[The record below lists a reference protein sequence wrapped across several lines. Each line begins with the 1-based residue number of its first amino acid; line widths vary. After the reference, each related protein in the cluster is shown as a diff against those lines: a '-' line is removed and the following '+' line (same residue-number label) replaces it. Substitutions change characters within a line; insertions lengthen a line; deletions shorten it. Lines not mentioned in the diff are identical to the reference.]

1 MTIQQF
7 LEMTTF
13 IFNLVGLVVCIGG
26 LTLADRSRHRRL
38 GYLLA
43 GLGFLIAATPLLYQ
57 FFVLLT
63 L

>member
-1 MTIQQF
+1 MAVQQF

-26 LTLADRSRHRRL
+26 LTLAHRTRRRL
-38 GYLLA
+38 PGYLLA

-57 FFVLLT
+57 FFMLLRH
-63 L
+63 

>member
-1 MTIQQF
+1 MAIQQF

-26 LTLADRSRHRRL
+26 LTLAHRTQRRL
-38 GYLLA
+38 PGYLLA